1 MKTPKQK
8 EGTKDKGKNKIIC
21 RNLSLIQWSGC
32 HALCFISTLANDVG
46 LPAATENAKTSD
58 EKA

>member
-8 EGTKDKGKNKIIC
+8 ESTKDKGKNKIIY